1 MLNSITS
8 IDFNE
13 AINEVK
19 AERMATTVPE
29 TKPLGDFGVC
39 VTVNISLPEFKRTDK
54 RVSKQMAQMN
64 NANAKHVQG
73 RKSLLDMSELDAL
86 REAKSAIYRARDIY
100 GTPMGDNAYFIPNAY
115 LIDAKNELESIAYE
129 YNEPLKRGFIVAYPQ
144 GVARAQLNTEGL
156 GDLFDPSLY
165 PSVESL
171 ESKIGARITWTE
183 LPSNHPLESAHRSA
197 QQIFAEEFSSNADN
211 QRNYLMQKLVCDRL
225 LKPLQAMSKNLVT
238 KDDGKPVGFRTTMID
253 NVMDIARLL
262 KDCNVTEDPRV
273 EQIRQ
278 DITNALRGQTIDG
291 LKTSETARIKTKAE
305 VDKIID
311 QIPTLGF

>member
-1 MLNSITS
+1 MIDSIAS

-19 AERMATTVPE
+19 AEGMATTVPE

-39 VTVNISLPEFKRTDK
+39 VSVSVHLPEFKRRDK
-54 RVSKQMAQMN
+54 QVSKQMAQMN
-64 NANAKHVQG
+64 NANENYVEG
-73 RKSLLDMSELDAL
+73 RKSLLDMVELDAL
-86 REAKSAIYRARDIY
+86 RDGKSSIYRARDTY
-100 GTPMGDNAYFIPNAY
+100 GTPMGHNEYFTGNGR
-115 LIDAKNELESIAYE
+115 LIECKNDLEGLVH
-129 YNEPLKRGFIVAYPQ
+129 NFNNNLKPVFLSAYPQ
-144 GVARAQLNTEGL
+144 GVARAQLNSEGL
-156 GDLFDPSLY
+156 GNLFDPSLY
-165 PSVESL
+165 PSVEEL
-171 ESKIGARITWTE
+171 ERKIYAEITWSE
-183 LPSNHPLESAHRSA
+183 LPSSHPLESAHRQA

-238 KDDGKPVGFRTTMID
+238 KDDGKPVPFRSTMID
-253 NVMDIARLL
+253 NVMEIARLL

-291 LKTSETARIKTKAE
+291 LKASETARNKTKAE